1 VFGLPGLAGIVCRT
15 RRFRSGTQAWTSEFR
30 FQLLLESMVVSYD
43 PIQKARRYQIFAQD
57 LIERARADPN
67 GAGLRLIAERY
78 LVLAE
83 RELKRPLFT
92 VLDGEAAERD
102 RAAPAPQSRPQLNI
116 VGDLGWSTR
125 LRTGS

>member
-1 VFGLPGLAGIVCRT
+1 
-15 RRFRSGTQAWTSEFR
+15 
-30 FQLLLESMVVSYD
+30 MVVSYD
-43 PIQKARRYQIFAQD
+43 PLKKARRYQIFANE
-57 LIERARADPN
+57 LLERARVDPN

-78 LVLAE
+78 LLLAE

-92 VLDGEAAERD
+92 VVDGETAELG

-116 VGDLGWSTR
+116 VGELGWSTR